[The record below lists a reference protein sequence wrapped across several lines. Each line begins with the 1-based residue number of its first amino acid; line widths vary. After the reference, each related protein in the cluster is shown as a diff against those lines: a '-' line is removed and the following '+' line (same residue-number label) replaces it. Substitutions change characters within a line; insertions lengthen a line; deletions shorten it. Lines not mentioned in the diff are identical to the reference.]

1 MEYFLAFYIAG
12 MALAMFRLYRPSY
25 LTIKEI
31 DPNNILIQR
40 NVIAFFVMIVGFA
53 IILLWII
60 PALLSDK
67 AARNFISSFV
77 QSVLNRGV

>member
-1 MEYFLAFYIAG
+1 MEYFLAFYVAG

-31 DPNNILIQR
+31 DPNNILIQQ
-40 NVIAFFVMIVGFA
+40 NVIAFFVMIIGFA
-53 IILLWII
+53 IILLGII